1 MPVPGDRANFNYRRR
16 RRCDPNQ
23 DNCNQRDHDGHD
35 RVHHGAQRAMVGI
48 AVAVERMDVRD
59 LDNEQKRQQNQAHH
73 SRYPESA

>member
-1 MPVPGDRANFNYRRR
+1 MPVSGDRANYNYRRR

-23 DNCNQRDHDGHD
+23 DNRDQREHDGHN

-48 AVAVERMDVRD
+48 AVECMNVGN
-59 LDNEQKRQQNQAHH
+59 LDDEQKRHQNQAHH

>member
-1 MPVPGDRANFNYRRR
+1 
-16 RRCDPNQ
+16 
-23 DNCNQRDHDGHD
+23 
-35 RVHHGAQRAMVGI
+35 MVGI